1 MELFRSV
8 RPVGKTSCA
17 QHPPR
22 NHTLS
27 ARFAQKTQIGI
38 EKYERTCNKKQI
50 VCLVIVGYVCVHDVA
65 TNMFGFCS
73 QINLCSR
80 FWGCHKITPDV

>member
-1 MELFRSV
+1 MKEHATKNREFQR
-8 RPVGKTSCA
+8 
-17 QHPPR
+17 
-22 NHTLS
+22 
-27 ARFAQKTQIGI
+27 
-38 EKYERTCNKKQI
+38 